1 MRNREKQ
8 WENKKI
14 TETDYNIYSRNKG
27 LWILVTK
34 ITKITE
40 YEEYPCI
47 WIYYYELCGGLRFCV
62 YNYMLEILR
71 QRAI

>member
-1 MRNREKQ
+1 M
-8 WENKKI
+8 
-14 TETDYNIYSRNKG
+14 
-27 LWILVTK
+27 VTK

-62 YNYMLEILR
+62 YNYMLEI
-71 QRAI
+71 